1 MEINCLECAADDVMS
16 DAWELLHDDC
26 NERPRARP
34 RPSSP
39 HIQHQSLAMRPTLG
53 RDPGKLL
60 GFDINIHQG
69 TFQKKT
75 VSILFSIHSISLN
88 SFTNLVCCEMHYN

>member
-1 MEINCLECAADDVMS
+1 MEINCLECAADDVMR
-16 DAWELLHDDC
+16 DGWELLHDDC

-53 RDPGKLL
+53 RDQGKLL
-60 GFDINIHQG
+60 GFDIIRELLECLVQDPINVIAH
-69 TFQKKT
+69 FE
-75 VSILFSIHSISLN
+75 VCRLFHSDMPFS
-88 SFTNLVCCEMHYN
+88 

>member
-1 MEINCLECAADDVMS
+1 MEINCLECAGDDVMS

-34 RPSSP
+34 GPSSP

-60 GFDINIHQG
+60 GFDIIRELPRRKQ
-69 TFQKKT
+69 
-75 VSILFSIHSISLN
+75 FSIHSISLN

>member
-1 MEINCLECAADDVMS
+1 MEINCLECAADDVMR

-39 HIQHQSLAMRPTLG
+39 TSSIVISHEADIRQRS
-53 RDPGKLL
+53 GKIAWL
-60 GFDINIHQG
+60 
-69 TFQKKT
+69 
-75 VSILFSIHSISLN
+75 
-88 SFTNLVCCEMHYN
+88 